1 MGSFPL
7 SVKSITSSHWLQRD
21 LDQALWKWVY
31 SKCRTRQLIWFI
43 VSVSV
48 RAVFHFLKAAVLLS
62 SSRPADKS
70 CRSVLIYTGA
80 GGCVCWEWAQLAQGQ
95 RALQGQLSALE
106 NLPHTHCRKCR
117 TTEEAAAGKITFY
130 KTEKKKRKIIFLFIK
145 KIKNK
150 KIKKVPFAGHQQSS
164 ENSLKD
170 CFTKKTQ
177 APNQRYFISLGSY
190 RFYIIKHWDCCFSG
204 QLLSSKL
211 C

>member
-7 SVKSITSSHWLQRD
+7 SVKSITSSHWLRRD

-95 RALQGQLSALE
+95 GALQGQHSALE
-106 NLPHTHCRKCR
+106 NLPHTRCRRSR
-117 TTEEAAAGKITFY
+117 TTEEAAAVLGENYLLVKLR
-130 KTEKKKRKIIFLFIK
+130 KKKE
-145 KIKNK
+145 KNSFP
-150 KIKKVPFAGHQQSS
+150 V
-164 ENSLKD
+164 
-170 CFTKKTQ
+170 
-177 APNQRYFISLGSY
+177 Y
-190 RFYIIKHWDCCFSG
+190 
-204 QLLSSKL
+204 
-211 C
+211 

>member
-43 VSVSV
+43 VSISV

-150 KIKKVPFAGHQQSS
+150 KIKKGAFCRSPAKFQEFTERLFYKEDSGFKS
-164 ENSLKD
+164 EIFH
-170 CFTKKTQ
+170 FT
-177 APNQRYFISLGSY
+177 R
-190 RFYIIKHWDCCFSG
+190 
-204 QLLSSKL
+204 LLQIL
-211 C
+211 HY